1 METIGIFITIILASH
16 YSPNSWKP
24 VLQSIIIIIIII
36 ISIHYHNIGIGQT
49 IIDGGNN

>member
-24 VLQSIIIIIIII
+24 VLQSIIIIIII
-36 ISIHYHNIGIGQT
+36 SIHYHNIGIGQT